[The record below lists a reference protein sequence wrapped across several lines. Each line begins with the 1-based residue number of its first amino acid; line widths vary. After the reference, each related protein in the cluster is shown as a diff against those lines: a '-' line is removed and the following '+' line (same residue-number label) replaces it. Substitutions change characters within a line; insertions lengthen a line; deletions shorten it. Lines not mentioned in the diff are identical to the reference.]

1 MILHHSALSSPGR
14 NHLAVGGR
22 FRKGGYTCQGCGSP
36 CRNGVLTSGILPRE
50 VCVGG
55 AGRSTKDPE
64 HNPDRIPHLR
74 SGNSVRSRIWGI
86 CIGILLAG
94 LLVSLAMAAP
104 SLVVSPSSGKAGT
117 TVTVTGSSFDLYAVE
132 FPQAS
137 VYFRGVVVAS
147 NIWFSG
153 NGFST
158 SFQVP
163 VGTPPGT
170 YTVQAIGPRDSAAT
184 TFTVVTQPDAGFSM
198 DPTSGMGR
206 APLTVYFTDT
216 STGTPASWRWNFG
229 DGSVSPLQNP
239 VHTYPGA
246 GTYTVTLTV
255 TNAAG
260 SSSESRTIT
269 VYTPTLV
276 VSPSSGK
283 TGTTVTVTGNSFCL
297 YGIEQGTA
305 ALSFDGI
312 SPSVNVPMTRNK
324 NLGSFT
330 TTFSVPAGTAP
341 GSYAIRASGPV
352 DSVMTTFS
360 VINTAPHA
368 VIDAKPLSGM
378 TPLTVHFSGTRSS
391 DDDGSVSSYRWD
403 FGDDTSATGDTA
415 DHTFTRSGEYRVT
428 LTVTDNEKQ
437 KGTSHVTITAENAP
451 PVADARASPTS
462 GSDPLTVTFDGSH
475 SYDSDGSIVAYR
487 WDFGDGTWENT
498 AQATHEYRNL
508 DSYTAV
514 LKVTDDK
521 GASATGKVAITV
533 GNEPPVA
540 QLSVTPKKG
549 PKPLSVT
556 LDGSRSHDPD
566 DTDLT
571 FAWDFGDGESGSG
584 REIMHT
590 YGKDGIY
597 QITLIVSDPDGASDR
612 EEATVNVEPPFPWDI
627 LILVIAIAGGG
638 LAALRYKWP
647 STKTAPPEPIP
658 QDCHFPEPEVHVET
672 ASGVEYAKA
681 LDRNVDDLP
690 DISVDIRSGIWK
702 EENKG

>member
-1 MILHHSALSSPGR
+1 MRRL
-14 NHLAVGGR
+14 
-22 FRKGGYTCQGCGSP
+22 C
-36 CRNGVLTSGILPRE
+36 SGLI
-50 VCVGG
+50 
-55 AGRSTKDPE
+55 
-64 HNPDRIPHLR
+64 
-74 SGNSVRSRIWGI
+74 
-86 CIGILLAG
+86 LAG

-104 SLVVSPSSGKAGT
+104 SLVISPSSGKAGT

-153 NGFST
+153 TGFST

-170 YTVQAIGPRDSAAT
+170 YTVQAIGPRDSAST
-184 TFTVVTQPDAGFSM
+184 TFTVVTPPDAGFSTN
-198 DPTSGMGR
+198 PTSGMGK

-216 STGTPASWRWNFG
+216 STGNPTSWRWNFG

-239 VHTYPGA
+239 EHSYPGT

-260 SSSESRTIT
+260 SNSESRTIN

-283 TGTTVTVTGNSFCL
+283 TGTTVTVTGNSFSL
-297 YGIEQGTA
+297 SGVNQGTA
-305 ALSFDGI
+305 AISFDGI
-312 SPSVNVPMTRNK
+312 APSVDVPMTRNG

-330 TTFSVPAGTAP
+330 ASFTVPAGTAP

-360 VINTAPHA
+360 VTNTAPHA
-368 VIDAKPLSGM
+368 VIDAKPQSGN
-378 TPLTVHFSGTRSS
+378 TPFAVHFSGTRSY

-403 FGDDTSATGDTA
+403 FGDDTSATGDTS
-415 DHTFTRSGEYRVT
+415 DHTYLRSGEYRVT
-428 LTVTDNEKQ
+428 LTITDNEKQ
-437 KGTSHVTITAENAP
+437 QGTAQITITAKNAP

-475 SYDSDGSIVAYR
+475 SYDSDGSIVSYR
-487 WDFGDGTWENT
+487 WDFGDGAWENT
-498 AQATHEYRNL
+498 AMATHEYRNL
-508 DSYTAV
+508 DSYTAAITV
-514 LKVTDDK
+514 IDDR
-521 GASATGKVAITV
+521 GASTTGKVTITV
-533 GNEPPVA
+533 GNEPPIAV
-540 QLSVTPKKG
+540 LSVTPEKG
-549 PKPLSVT
+549 SKPLSVT

-571 FAWDFGDGESGSG
+571 FAWEFGDGESGRGSQTV
-584 REIMHT
+584 HT
-590 YGKDGIY
+590 YGTEGTY
-597 QITLIVSDPDGASDR
+597 RITLLVTDPNGASDR

-627 LILVIAIAGGG
+627 LVLVIVIAGGG
-638 LAALRYKWP
+638 VAAFHYGWP
-647 STKTAPPEPIP
+647 STKTAPPEPLP
-658 QDCHFPEPEVHVET
+658 QDWHFQEPDVHVET
-672 ASGVEYAKA
+672 TSGVEYEGG
-681 LDRNVDDLP
+681 LDRRSGELP

-702 EENKG
+702 EEDER